1 MKTKP
6 DLSFWKLWNLSFG
19 FFGVQIAYALQ
30 SANVSRIFTTIG
42 ADPHDLSYFWIL
54 PPLMGLIVQPVVGMC
69 SDRTWNRFGRRL
81 PYLIFGATIAV
92 IVMCLLPNAGSF
104 NLSIQG
110 AIIFGLIA
118 LMLLDTSINMAMQ
131 PFKMLVGDMVNE
143 KQKGLA
149 YSIQSFLC
157 NAGSVVGF
165 IFPILFGAI
174 GLANTAPAGVVPQTV
189 IWSFYVGAAILLIC
203 VIYSLIKIKE
213 WPPHVYAEYN
223 GGADTSKEK
232 GNANLFKLLVNAPS
246 TFWTVGIVQ
255 FFCWFAFL
263 FMWTY
268 TTNTVAIKAYNTPSM
283 ESVVGIKDGDKV
295 YEGKNI
301 LISNDAL
308 KDVMIVNH
316 GVAMAAGVEVNNVF
330 YPAATVVINGND
342 TIVSDH
348 KIVLNDEGVA
358 KVKFNEMLSNVS
370 SVAVNGKT
378 LDDSSFVKVKDY
390 LSNIQGKATLTVAA
404 IVSKDK
410 DGQTVLEDAKNY
422 DIPQA
427 GNLAYETKVVLNAA
441 SKQYNE
447 AGNWVGLLYAIQAL
461 GSVAWAVVLPRFRSR
476 KFSYAL
482 SLILGAIGFISMG
495 YVTSPYLLF
504 VSFLL
509 IGCAWAAML
518 AWPFTILTNSL
529 KGGNI
534 GAYLGLF
541 NCTICIP
548 QIIAALMGGWILH
561 LLSTPG
567 ELAPENLMMVVAGV
581 AIAIG
586 ALCVGFIK
594 EGKKSDDE
602 MKVQETP
609 EISETL

>member
-316 GVAMAAGVEVNNVF
+316 GVAMAEGVEVNNVF

-390 LSNIQGKATLTVAA
+390 LSNLQGKATLTVAA

-427 GNLAYETKVVLNAA
+427 GNLSYETKVVLNAA